1 MTGGLGPIFEPP
13 IIELREITKRFP
25 GVLANDRISLSVR
38 AGEIHALV
46 GENGAGK
53 TTLMSVLYG
62 LYQPDAGQVLWRG
75 RPVVI
80 RDSGTALRL
89 GIGMVHQHFM
99 LVPPF
104 TVLENVILGAEP
116 VWTGVVALAQAR
128 ARVAQIAAQHGF
140 DLDLDVRVDTLSV
153 GEQQRVEIL
162 KVVYRGAQLLILDE
176 PTAVLV
182 PQEVRELVRN
192 LRRLREQGRTL
203 IFISH
208 KLGEVMEI
216 ADRITVLRHGRVIGT
231 VETPAATP
239 PLLAEM
245 MVGRPVVLHVPRSPT
260 LPGPPCLDVQEL
272 CVQGEPGRLR
282 IRDVSF
288 HVRAGEVYAIAGVQ
302 GNGQAE
308 LVEAIVGLRR
318 AAAGRILLDGRDI
331 TTLSVAGRRAAGLAH
346 IPEDRQQRGLVL
358 AMSTRENLI
367 LGHHRREAFGR
378 GFLLDERAV
387 DRFAAERCREYDVR
401 VPGPGTP
408 ALALSGGNQ
417 QRLVIAREFAFA
429 PALLVAAQPT
439 RGLDVGA
446 TEFVYRRL
454 VQIKEQGLAVLLVSV
469 DLDEVLA
476 LADRIAVLYNG
487 RIAGE
492 FRREDADAATLG
504 LYMTGGRPRGGR
516 ATP

>member
-1 MTGGLGPIFEPP
+1 MTGGLGATSAPP
-13 IIELREITKRFP
+13 ILELHEITKRFP
-25 GVLANDRISLSVR
+25 GVLANDRISLNVR

-53 TTLMSVLYG
+53 TTLMSILYG
-62 LYQPDAGQVLWRG
+62 LYQPDAGRVLWRG

-80 RDSGTALRL
+80 RNSSAALEL

-99 LVPPF
+99 LIPPF

-116 VWTGVVALAQAR
+116 VRAGVVALAQAR
-128 ARVAQIAAQHGF
+128 ARVARLAEQHGF
-140 DLDLDVRVDTLSV
+140 DLDLDARVGRLSV

-162 KVVYRGAQLLILDE
+162 KVLYRGAQLLILDE

-182 PQEVRELVRN
+182 PQEVRELFRN

-208 KLGEVMEI
+208 KLDEVLEI
-216 ADRITVLRHGRVIGT
+216 ADRITVLRQGRVIDT
-231 VETPAATP
+231 VETPSATP
-239 PLLAEM
+239 ATLAEM
-245 MVGRPVVLHVPRSPT
+245 MVGRPVLLQVPRAPA
-260 LPGPPCLDVQEL
+260 LPGAARLEVRGLSVEGERGPP
-272 CVQGEPGRLR
+272 R

-288 HVRAGEVYAIAGVQ
+288 NVRAGEVYAIAGVQ

-318 AAAGRILLDGRDI
+318 AAAGRILLDGRDVI
-331 TTLSVAGRRAAGLAH
+331 AQSVAGRRAAGLAH
-346 IPEDRQQRGLVL
+346 IPEDRHRRGLVL
-358 AMSTRENLI
+358 AMSTRDNLI
-367 LGHHRREAFGR
+367 LGHHRRRAFAG
-378 GFLLDERAV
+378 GLLLDERAV

-401 VPGPGTP
+401 VPSLGTP

-429 PALLVAAQPT
+429 PGLLIAGQPT

-454 VQIKEQGLAVLLVSV
+454 LQIKEQGLAVLLVSV

-476 LADRIAVLYNG
+476 LGDRIAVLYNG

-492 FRREDADAATLG
+492 FRRGDADAATLG
-504 LYMTGGRPRGGR
+504 LYMTGGGPQTGR
-516 ATP
+516 AAP

>member
-1 MTGGLGPIFEPP
+1 MTEGVRSASEPP

-53 TTLMSVLYG
+53 STLMSILYG
-62 LYQPDAGQVLWRG
+62 LYQPDAGQLLWRG

-80 RDSGTALRL
+80 RNPSVALQL

-99 LVPPF
+99 LIPPF

-116 VWTGVVALAQAR
+116 ARAGVIAQAEAR
-128 ARVAQIAAQHGF
+128 AAVRQLALQHEF
-140 DLDLDVRVDTLSV
+140 DLDVDARVETLSV
-153 GEQQRVEIL
+153 GEQQCVEIL
-162 KVVYRGAQLLILDE
+162 KVLYRGARLLILDE

-182 PQEVRELVRN
+182 PQEVRALFQN

-208 KLGEVMEI
+208 KLDEVLEI
-216 ADRITVLRHGRVIGT
+216 ADRITVLRQGRVIDT
-231 VETPAATP
+231 VDAASATPAA
-239 PLLAEM
+239 LAEM
-245 MVGRPVVLHVPRSPT
+245 MVGRPVLLQAPRSPAR
-260 LPGPPCLDVQEL
+260 PGARRLEVQDLSVE
-272 CVQGEPGRLR
+272 GERGRR
-282 IRDVSF
+282 SVHGVSF
-288 HVRAGEVYAIAGVQ
+288 AVRAGEVYAIAGVQ
-302 GNGQAE
+302 GNGQSE

-318 AAAGRILLDGRDI
+318 AAAGRILLEGRDI

-346 IPEDRQQRGLVL
+346 IPEDRQRRGLVL
-358 AMSTRENLI
+358 SMSTRENLI
-367 LGHHRREAFGR
+367 LGHHRREAVSGR
-378 GFLLDERAV
+378 LLLDERAV
-387 DRFAAERCREYDVR
+387 DRLADRSISDYDVR
-401 VPGPGTP
+401 VPGVGTP

-417 QRLVIAREFAFA
+417 QRVVIAREFAFT
-429 PALLVAAQPT
+429 PTLLIAAQPT
-439 RGLDVGA
+439 RGLDVGSI
-446 TEFVYRRL
+446 EFVYRKL
-454 VQIKEQGLAVLLVSV
+454 VQIKEQGLAVLLVSL

-492 FRREDADAATLG
+492 FRREEADAVTLG
-504 LYMTGGRPRGGR
+504 LYMTGGGPRAGQ

>member
-1 MTGGLGPIFEPP
+1 VTGGVGPAFEPP

-25 GVLANDRISLSVR
+25 GVLANDRISLNVR

-53 TTLMSVLYG
+53 TTLVSILYG
-62 LYQPDAGQVLWRG
+62 LYPPDAGQVLWRG

-80 RDSGTALRL
+80 RNPRTALQL

-99 LVPPF
+99 LIPPF
-104 TVLENVILGAEP
+104 TVLENIILGAEP
-116 VWTGVVALAQAR
+116 VRAGVIARAEAR
-128 ARVAQIAAQHGF
+128 ARVAQLVRQHGF
-140 DLDLDVRVDTLSV
+140 DLDLEARVETLSV

-162 KVVYRGAQLLILDE
+162 KVLYRGAQLLILDE

-182 PQEVRELVRN
+182 PQEVRELFRN
-192 LRRLREQGRTL
+192 LRRLREEGRTL

-208 KLGEVMEI
+208 KLDEVLEI
-216 ADRITVLRHGRVIGT
+216 ADRITVLRRGGVIET
-231 VETPAATP
+231 VEAATASP
-239 PLLAEM
+239 PMLAEM
-245 MVGRPVVLHVPRSPT
+245 MVGRPVLLKAPRSPAQ
-260 LPGPPCLDVQEL
+260 PGAPRLEVQEL
-272 CVQGEPGRLR
+272 SVEGERGRLR
-282 IRDVSF
+282 IRDVTF
-288 HVRAGEVYAIAGVQ
+288 NVRAGEVYAVAGVQ

-308 LVEAIVGLRR
+308 LVEAIVGLRP
-318 AAAGRILLDGRDI
+318 AAAGRILIDGRDV
-331 TTLSVAGRRAAGLAH
+331 TSLSVAGRRAAGLAH
-346 IPEDRQQRGLVL
+346 IPEDRQRRGLVL
-358 AMSTRENLI
+358 AMSARENLI
-367 LGHHRREAFGR
+367 LGHHRRKAFSGCL
-378 GFLLDERAV
+378 LLDEPAV
-387 DRFAAERCREYDVR
+387 DRFALQCCGDYDVR
-401 VPGPGTP
+401 IPGPGTP

-429 PALLVAAQPT
+429 PALLIAAQPT

-504 LYMTGGRPRGGR
+504 LYMTGSQPRTGP
-516 ATP
+516 AVP

>member
-1 MTGGLGPIFEPP
+1 MTGSLGTTSAPP

-25 GVLANDRISLSVR
+25 GVLANDRISVTVR

-53 TTLMSVLYG
+53 TTLMSILYG
-62 LYQPDAGQVLWRG
+62 LYQPDGGQVLWRG
-75 RPVVI
+75 RPVGI
-80 RDSGTALRL
+80 RSSSAALEL

-99 LVPPF
+99 LIPPF

-116 VWTGVVALAQAR
+116 VRAGVVALAQAR
-128 ARVAQIAAQHGF
+128 ARVARLAELHGF
-140 DLDLDVRVDTLSV
+140 DLELDARVGRLSV

-162 KVVYRGAQLLILDE
+162 KALYRGAQLLILDE

-182 PQEVRELVRN
+182 PQEIRELFRN
-192 LRRLREQGRTL
+192 LRRLRDQGRTL
-203 IFISH
+203 VFISH
-208 KLGEVMEI
+208 KLDEVMEI
-216 ADRITVLRHGRVIGT
+216 ADRITVLRQGRVIDT
-231 VETPAATP
+231 VETSSATP
-239 PLLAEM
+239 SMLAEM
-245 MVGRPVVLHVPRSPT
+245 MVGRPVLLQVPRPPA
-260 LPGPPCLDVQEL
+260 LPGAGRLDVRGLSVE
-272 CVQGEPGRLR
+272 GERGRPR
-282 IRDVSF
+282 IHDVSF
-288 HVRAGEVYAIAGVQ
+288 NVRAGEVYAIAGVQ

-318 AAAGRILLDGRDI
+318 AATGRVLLDGRDVI
-331 TTLSVAGRRAAGLAH
+331 PLSVAERRAAGLAH
-346 IPEDRQQRGLVL
+346 IPEDRHRRGLVL

-367 LGHHRREAFGR
+367 LGHHRRPAFSHG
-378 GFLLDERAV
+378 LLHDERAV

-401 VPGPGTP
+401 VPRLGTP

-417 QRLVIAREFAFA
+417 QRLVIAREFAFT
-429 PALLVAAQPT
+429 PGLLIAAQPT

-454 VQIKEQGLAVLLVSV
+454 LEIKAQGLAVLLVSV

-487 RIAGE
+487 RIARE
-492 FRREDADAATLG
+492 FRRGEADAPTLG
-504 LYMTGGRPRGGR
+504 LYMTGGGPPTGQ
-516 ATP
+516 AAP